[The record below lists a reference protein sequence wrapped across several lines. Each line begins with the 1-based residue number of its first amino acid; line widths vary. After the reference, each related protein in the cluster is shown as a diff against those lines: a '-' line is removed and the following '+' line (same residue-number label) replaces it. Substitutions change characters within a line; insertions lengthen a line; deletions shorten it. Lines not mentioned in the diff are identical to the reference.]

1 MAFCTIWDRPLNE
14 STLAAAA
21 AAWGWSG
28 AQAELVATR
37 ENWVYKIGAT
47 QGPVALRMHR
57 WGLRSEAE
65 LRSELQ
71 WMAMLGEQGLKLPRP
86 LPALNGALLC
96 QVEGVWIDALTWTCG
111 VPLGRDGV
119 LADLPDARGIFRSL
133 GRTMAQLHQISD
145 AWSPPSGFQRHAWDA
160 DGLVG
165 EEPVW
170 GRFWEHPHLKAEEA
184 ACLRHARELALTCL
198 ASSQARDY
206 GLIHADLVPENVIL
220 DQGQPQL
227 IDFDDGGWGF
237 RLFDLATSMNRADR
251 AVPDGRLSQAL
262 IEGYLAERDIDLR
275 ELDLFRALRTFTY
288 VGWIMPRLGEAGA
301 QVRSAR
307 FVDAALKAATQLI
320 ADAG

>member
-1 MAFCTIWDRPLNE
+1 MND

-28 AQAELVATR
+28 ACAELVATR

-47 QGPVALRMHR
+47 QGPVALRLHR

-71 WMAMLGEQGLKLPRP
+71 WMAMLGEHGLKLPRP

-96 QVEGVWIDALTWTCG
+96 QVEGVWVDALTWTTG
-111 VPLGRDGV
+111 TPMGRDGV
-119 LADLPDARGIFRSL
+119 LADLLDAPGVYRSL

-145 AWSPPSGFQRHAWDA
+145 AWSPPPGFQRHAWDA
-160 DGLVG
+160 AGLVG
-165 EEPVW
+165 EQPVW
-170 GRFWEHPHLKAEEA
+170 GRFWEHSHLKAEEA
-184 ACLRHARELALTCL
+184 ACLRHARELALDCL
-198 ASSQARDY
+198 TSAQTRDY

-251 AVPDGRLSQAL
+251 AMPDGCLSQAL

-275 ELDLFRALRTFTY
+275 ELGLFRALRTFTY